1 MEKILITDDVHPLL
15 LEEFTQAGYECDYQ
29 PDITLPSVH
38 QVIHQYVG
46 LIINSKILTDKTLID
61 KATQLRFV
69 ARLGSGREVI
79 DISYAASKGIEA
91 FFSPEG
97 NSNAVG
103 EQALGMLLALANNLV
118 RSDNEVKQKVWQRE
132 KNRGWELRGK
142 TIGIIGM
149 GHTGK
154 AFARKLAGMEM
165 TILAYDKYQ
174 NDFEKE
180 FPNIKK
186 VSLEELQLHAEII
199 SFHLPLTPETKH
211 FCNKNFLQQCQPNV
225 VIINTSRGNVVETK
239 ALLESLQNGKIKGA
253 CLDVFENEKVATFS
267 IEEEEMY
274 QELYQCT
281 NVILSPHVAG
291 WTQESKRLLAKVL
304 ADKILFFEQ
313 KKHLKV

>member
-1 MEKILITDDVHPLL
+1 MEKILITDEVHPLL
-15 LEEFTQAGYECDYQ
+15 LEGFTQAGYKCDYQ
-29 PDITLPSVH
+29 PDITLATVH
-38 QVIHQYVG
+38 LIIHQYVG

-61 KATQLRFV
+61 KATRLRFV

-79 DISYAASKGIEA
+79 DIPYAASKGIEA

-103 EQALGMLLALANNLV
+103 EHALGMLLALANNLV
-118 RSDNEVKQKVWQRE
+118 RSDKEVKEKIWQRE

-174 NDFEKE
+174 DDFEKE
-180 FPNIKK
+180 FSNLTK
-186 VSLEELQLHAEII
+186 VSLDELQTQAEII

-211 FCNKNFLQQCQPNV
+211 FCDEFFLQKCQSKV

-239 ALLESLQNGKIKGA
+239 ALLAGLEKQKIRGA

-267 IEEEEMY
+267 KEEDEMY
-274 QELYQCT
+274 QKLYQYD

-291 WTQESKRLLAKVL
+291 WTQESKRLLAKIL
-304 ADKILFFEQ
+304 LDKILIFEQ
-313 KKHLKV
+313 KK